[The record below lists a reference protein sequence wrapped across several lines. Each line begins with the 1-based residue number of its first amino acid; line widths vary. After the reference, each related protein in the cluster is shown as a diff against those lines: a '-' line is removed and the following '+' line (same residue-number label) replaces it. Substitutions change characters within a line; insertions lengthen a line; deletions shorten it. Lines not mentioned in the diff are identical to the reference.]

1 MVLFVSKPLRLLLV
15 KLMGSYPVEW
25 AWRKCSFPREKGA
38 NFISADFWST
48 QLFLLG
54 LLLLLLLSLSLLL
67 LLLLLL
73 FFSILSS
80 SLDNPKLFRMYL
92 NRRGRRGKFAGQ
104 NTAGSFFLS
113 RNTWWLRVTEIFE
126 PLAFAQKMN
135 IGGDKL
141 VIEISRKFWKAL
153 EGKEVDS
160 KQTLSGH
167 AACIIPRR
175 RSTN

>member
-15 KLMGSYPVEW
+15 RLMGSYPVEW
-25 AWRKCSFPREKGA
+25 AFPREKGA

-48 QLFLLG
+48 RLFLLG
-54 LLLLLLLSLSLLL
+54 LLLLLLL
-67 LLLLLL
+67 LL
-73 FFSILSS
+73 FFILSS

-141 VIEISRKFWKAL
+141 VIEISRKFRKAL

>member
-54 LLLLLLLSLSLLL
+54 LLLLLLL
-67 LLLLLL
+67 LLL
-73 FFSILSS
+73 FFFILSS

-92 NRRGRRGKFAGQ
+92 NRRGRRGKFADQ

>member
-54 LLLLLLLSLSLLL
+54 LLLLLF
-67 LLLLLL
+67 LLL
-73 FFSILSS
+73 FFILSS

-92 NRRGRRGKFAGQ
+92 NRRGRRGKLADQ

-160 KQTLSGH
+160 KQTLTVH

>member
-15 KLMGSYPVEW
+15 KFLGSYPVEW

-48 QLFLLG
+48 LLFLLG
-54 LLLLLLLSLSLLL
+54 LLLLLLL
-67 LLLLLL
+67 LLL
-73 FFSILSS
+73 FFFILTS

-92 NRRGRRGKFAGQ
+92 NRRGRRGKFADQ

-160 KQTLSGH
+160 KQRLSSH
-167 AACIIPRR
+167 AAC
-175 RSTN
+175 NAW